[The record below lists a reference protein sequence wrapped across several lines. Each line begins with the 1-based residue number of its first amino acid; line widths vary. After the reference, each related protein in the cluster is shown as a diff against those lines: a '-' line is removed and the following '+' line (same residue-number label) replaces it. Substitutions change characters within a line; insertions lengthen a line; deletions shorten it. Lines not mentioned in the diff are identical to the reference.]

1 MCERSH
7 MNVSI
12 VAVGDNVVDCY
23 PEHRVMFPGGN
34 ALNVSVFARRCGAD
48 TSYLGAV
55 GADDAGEQLR
65 SQLIHERVDI
75 ARVRVEPG
83 STAYC
88 VIGHRDGDRVF
99 LASDPGVSVFEP
111 SADDLDFI
119 AGHDAAHVGQ
129 SSALDEALSAIAHS
143 TRLSYDFAT
152 RRDEEHFRSIV
163 PMCHL
168 ASFSGGDLTASDSR
182 QLAQRAVDAGA
193 TWALVTR
200 GMAGA
205 ILASADGVT
214 SCPAANSLVV
224 DTLGAGDTFI
234 ARVLVG
240 ILRGD
245 DPDAMLG
252 DAARRA
258 ADTCARLGAFGAGRP
273 ISIPETT
280 TNTRRKP

>member
-1 MCERSH
+1 

-23 PEHRVMFPGGN
+23 PEHRTMFPGGN
-34 ALNVSVFARRCGAD
+34 ALNVSVFARRSGAD

-55 GADDAGEQLR
+55 GADYAGEQIRFELASEGVDSARLR
-65 SQLIHERVDI
+65 IE
-75 ARVRVEPG
+75 AG

-88 VIGHRDGDRVF
+88 VIGHRDRDRVF
-99 LASDPGVSVFEP
+99 LASDRGVSLFEP
-111 SADDLDFI
+111 DGDDFAFI
-119 AGHDAAHVGQ
+119 ASHDAAHVGQ
-129 SSALDEALSAIAHS
+129 SSGLDATLSAIAHC

-152 RRDEEHFRSIV
+152 RRDDEHFRRVV
-163 PMCHL
+163 PLCHL
-168 ASFSGGDLTASDSR
+168 ASFSGGDLAESDAR
-182 QLAQRAVDAGA
+182 HLAQRAVDAGA

-205 ILASADGVT
+205 ILAGADGVQ
-214 SCPAANSLVV
+214 SCPAVTRQVV

-245 DPDAMLG
+245 CPTLMLR
-252 DAARRA
+252 DAAQRA
-258 ADTCARLGAFGAGRP
+258 ADTCARLGAFGTGRP
-273 ISIPETT
+273 ISIPATA
-280 TNTRRKP
+280 TNSRSKP